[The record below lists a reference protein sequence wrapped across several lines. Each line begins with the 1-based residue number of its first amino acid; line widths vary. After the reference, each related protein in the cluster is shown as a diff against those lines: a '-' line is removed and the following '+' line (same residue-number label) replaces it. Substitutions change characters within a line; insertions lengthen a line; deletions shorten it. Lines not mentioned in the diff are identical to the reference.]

1 VIVGH
6 DRVMTELLCCS
17 EPAMLLQGPSSVGK
31 FTTARHV
38 AYSWEVQPA
47 DLFCIEK
54 LSANDAKQVADQL
67 AYIPPFGDLK
77 VFIIRTD
84 GATPI
89 AQNILLK
96 TLEEPTPGVR
106 FFLVASEPVL
116 PTVAS
121 RCRLFQFGLL
131 SDAEVERV
139 LSLTGMN
146 AESAA
151 FHAPLGAGRVRAA
164 REGVSP
170 HARGQVVS
178 ALRALAARD
187 ASMLPAAL
195 REWDDAAH
203 SLLKQ
208 WAAEAASGRWRVFTE
223 ETVPGL
229 GPAAARRLLGRLG
242 SYSQSAP
249 KLAAYAAL
257 DSLCWS

>member
-1 VIVGH
+1 MIVGH

-17 EPAMLLQGPSSVGK
+17 EPAMLLQGPASVGK
-31 FTTARHV
+31 FTAARHV
-38 AYSWEVQPA
+38 AYSWEVQQA

-54 LSANDAKQVADQL
+54 LSANDAKRVADQL
-67 AYIPPFGDLK
+67 AYIPPFGELK
-77 VFIIRTD
+77 AFIIRTD
-84 GATPI
+84 GSTPI

-96 TLEEPTPGVR
+96 TLEEPTPGIR

-116 PTVAS
+116 PTIAS

-131 SDAEVERV
+131 SDGEVEQV
-139 LSLTGMN
+139 LRQTGMN

-151 FHAPLGAGRVRAA
+151 FHAPLGAGRVQAA
-164 REGVSP
+164 RAGVSP

-187 ASMLPAAL
+187 PSMLPAAL
-195 REWDDAAH
+195 REWDEAAH
-203 SLLKQ
+203 ELLKL
-208 WAAEAASGRWRVFTE
+208 WAAEAASGRWRVFTDE
-223 ETVPGL
+223 SAPG
-229 GPAAARRLLGRLG
+229 ASADMARKLLGRLG